1 MNDDIEYIRY
11 NDDTGEWFV
20 GDEAIAVTLGIDIET
35 GRVIVTVRGRNF
47 TLEHVMPDP
56 DHRYICG
63 IRPWKDTSTNGRN
76 GPIVMR
82 LDVLSPP
89 NSKRK
94 KSVTWNSLW

>member
-20 GDEAIAVTLGIDIET
+20 GDEPFAVTLGNDIET

-47 TLEHVMPDP
+47 TLENVVPDP
-56 DHRYICG
+56 DWYICG

-82 LDVLSPP
+82 LDALSPP
-89 NSKRK
+89 NPRRR